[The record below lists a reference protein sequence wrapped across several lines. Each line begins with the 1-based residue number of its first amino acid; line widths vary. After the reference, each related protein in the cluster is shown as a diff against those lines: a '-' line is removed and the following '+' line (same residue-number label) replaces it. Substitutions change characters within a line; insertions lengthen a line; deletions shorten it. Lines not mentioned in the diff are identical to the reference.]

1 MNADNADFVPSRTV
15 QALKNAVL
23 RLYCGEDLSV
33 IGKLGSGFF
42 ATVYLVYH
50 HPTKLKMAMKVSD
63 EGSVQR
69 REIELLGSLRH
80 ENVQRLYGACVVG
93 GRLACLTEYANG
105 GSLVDLLTGSSRLPW
120 ISRTKIANDIASGVG
135 YLHEH
140 QLIHRDLSSQNILIR
155 VNRISHGSAPLD
167 AATPRS
173 TDGERQGESPI
184 EDFNLTSTED
194 NSTWLT
200 IEQLIGYRRCSSL
213 SPPPVTADAPTH
225 QLATSCTVFSAGLD
239 SLREPFSSSSL
250 CKVTPLTARSLQL
263 SPGGAE
269 SPDTGSPELASAY
282 TAIVGD
288 LGLCLDLRQKNVDRT
303 ITVGNPY
310 FTAPECLKKRAPYSP
325 AADVFSFGI
334 ILCELITC
342 LVNDGLRIPR
352 TPLFG
357 LDVDS
362 LPTPSDC
369 PPWLLD
375 LAVRCCNV
383 EHTCRPLVKEINQIL
398 RHHLS
403 TWSSGV
409 NSSLPTPKTAS
420 VLDPTAD
427 RYVDPPCASP
437 VKPRPVLAGDQI
449 AVEVPPASVTSDA
462 STSPLP
468 PARCG
473 SKLIKSTV
481 AGPQPPHQPRSIGTG
496 TAGNCATKSPAQPSC
511 PSSSALSYE
520 HLTIEW
526 KIAGRAEPPHRLE
539 TIYSQES
546 VHLSA
551 AAAAAAA
558 ATPAPS
564 SLLDRPTATFALPD
578 GLA

>member
-1 MNADNADFVPSRTV
+1 MNDDSADFVPSRTV
-15 QALKNAVL
+15 QALKDAVL

-50 HPTKLKMAMKVSD
+50 HPTKVKMAMKVSD

-155 VNRISHGSAPLD
+155 VNRISHGSTPLD
-167 AATPRS
+167 ATTPCSPRS
-173 TDGERQGESPI
+173 T
-184 EDFNLTSTED
+184 EDLGSVED

-213 SPPPVTADAPTH
+213 SPPAVAADAPTH

-263 SPGGAE
+263 SPGDA
-269 SPDTGSPELASAY
+269 STGSPELASAY

-288 LGLCLDLRQKNVDRT
+288 LGKNVDRT

-310 FTAPECLKKRAPYSP
+310 FTAPECLKKKAPYSP
-325 AADVFSFGI
+325 AADIFSFGI

-409 NSSLPTPKTAS
+409 DSSLPTPKTAS

-427 RYVDPPCASP
+427 RHVDPPCASP

-449 AVEVPPASVTSDA
+449 AAEVRPASVTSDA

-468 PARCG
+468 PARSS
-473 SKLIKSTV
+473 SKLTNSPA
-481 AGPQPPHQPRSIGTG
+481 AGPQPRSSTPAVGTVI
-496 TAGNCATKSPAQPSC
+496 TAGNCATKSPAPPSC

-526 KIAGRAEPPHRLE
+526 KIAGRAEPPDRLE
-539 TIYSQES
+539 TLYSQES
-546 VHLSA
+546 VHLS

>member
-1 MNADNADFVPSRTV
+1 MR
-15 QALKNAVL
+15 KNA
-23 RLYCGEDLSV
+23 
-33 IGKLGSGFF
+33 
-42 ATVYLVYH
+42 
-50 HPTKLKMAMKVSD
+50 
-63 EGSVQR
+63 
-69 REIELLGSLRH
+69 
-80 ENVQRLYGACVVG
+80 
-93 GRLACLTEYANG
+93 
-105 GSLVDLLTGSSRLPW
+105 
-120 ISRTKIANDIASGVG
+120 
-135 YLHEH
+135 
-140 QLIHRDLSSQNILIR
+140 
-155 VNRISHGSAPLD
+155 
-167 AATPRS
+167 S
-173 TDGERQGESPI
+173 TQ
-184 EDFNLTSTED
+184 
-194 NSTWLT
+194 
-200 IEQLIGYRRCSSL
+200 
-213 SPPPVTADAPTH
+213 
-225 QLATSCTVFSAGLD
+225 
-239 SLREPFSSSSL
+239 
-250 CKVTPLTARSLQL
+250 AR
-263 SPGGAE
+263 
-269 SPDTGSPELASAY
+269 
-282 TAIVGD
+282 
-288 LGLCLDLRQKNVDRT
+288 KNVDRT

-310 FTAPECLKKRAPYSP
+310 FTAPECLKKKAPYSP
-325 AADVFSFGI
+325 AADIFSFGI

-427 RYVDPPCASP
+427 RHVDPPCASP

-449 AVEVPPASVTSDA
+449 AAEVRPASVTSDS

-473 SKLIKSTV
+473 SKLINSPA
-481 AGPQPPHQPRSIGTG
+481 AGPQPRSSTPAVGTVI
-496 TAGNCATKSPAQPSC
+496 TAGNCATKSPAPPSC

-526 KIAGRAEPPHRLE
+526 KIAGRAEPPDRLE
-539 TIYSQES
+539 TLYSQES
-546 VHLSA
+546 VHLS
-551 AAAAAAA
+551 AAAAAA